1 MKNFTLASALILSAG
16 AAFAA
21 GSGDHSHDDSLPVGK
36 PGAAAEVDR
45 TVEIRMLETD
55 TGMGFDPAALSV
67 EEGETIRF
75 AVTNIGDL
83 EHEIVLGTEESNLAH
98 MEEMV
103 EMAETGQMD
112 HDDPNALRLGPDEE
126 GELTWTF
133 SNAGTFQFA
142 CLIPGHME
150 AGMHGPIT
158 VD

>member
-1 MKNFTLASALILSAG
+1 MKTFTFASALILSAG

-21 GSGDHSHDDSLPVGK
+21 GSGDHSHDEKRPVGQ
-36 PGAAAEVDR
+36 PGSAAEVDR
-45 TVEIRMLETD
+45 VILIEMLETD
-55 TGMGFDPAALSV
+55 EGMGFDLSALSV

-75 AVTNIGDL
+75 AVTNAGEL

-98 MEEMV
+98 MEEMAR
-103 EMAETGQMD
+103 MGQMD

-142 CLIPGHME
+142 CLIPGHMQ
-150 AGMHGPIT
+150 AGMHGPII
-158 VD
+158 VN